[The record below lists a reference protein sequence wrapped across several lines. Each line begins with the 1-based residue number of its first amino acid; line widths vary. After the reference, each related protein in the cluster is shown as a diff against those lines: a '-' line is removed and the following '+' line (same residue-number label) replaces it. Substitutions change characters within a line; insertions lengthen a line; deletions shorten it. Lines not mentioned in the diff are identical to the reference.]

1 MLYIAAQ
8 IDVIFIFFSYR
19 CVGRDGH
26 QTSVRVL
33 RPKCWMQ
40 LESRLAIFIIR
51 VNFIFF
57 FSLKSMLSLKASA
70 TVRFDTEEERRHIV
84 GGKRGGIILLL
95 LNKQKNSLTFKNR
108 ASYI

>member
-1 MLYIAAQ
+1 
-8 IDVIFIFFSYR
+8 
-19 CVGRDGH
+19 
-26 QTSVRVL
+26 
-33 RPKCWMQ
+33 
-40 LESRLAIFIIR
+40 
-51 VNFIFF
+51 
-57 FSLKSMLSLKASA
+57 MLSLKASA